1 MGNTVKLMFGKIPET
16 VGGELSTI
24 HRLVTSGLTTEQVRF
39 LQAMTD
45 VVSDGQVANVMDI
58 QEALDWKVNEIVEVQ
73 QYLIKMRVI
82 QPVNTGEVRFALP
95 NTKDYFALVEHPVD
109 YVDVWSR

>member
-16 VGGELSTI
+16 VGEELSVI

-39 LQAMTD
+39 LQAMAD
-45 VVSDGQVANVMDI
+45 VTSGGQVANVKDI
-58 QEALDWKVNEIVEVQ
+58 QEALDWKFNEIVEAE

-82 QPVNTGEVRFALP
+82 QPVNVGEVRFALP
-95 NTKDYFALVEHPVD
+95 NTKDYFALVEHPAD